1 MSIDITKKPI
11 IELLHRLQGLQYFEK
26 VTSDYT
32 VEHARMGYYVTLMV
46 GRLVDDRYVRKD
58 GTVWASM
65 DDNNGE
71 AGGTYFSTKEEAESL
86 LASLLGAQK

>member
-1 MSIDITKKPI
+1 MSTNLAENSLRDVMT
-11 IELLHRLQGLQYFEK
+11 RLQGFQYFEK

-46 GRLVDDRYVRKD
+46 GNLVDDRYVRKD

-65 DDNNGE
+65 DDKNGE